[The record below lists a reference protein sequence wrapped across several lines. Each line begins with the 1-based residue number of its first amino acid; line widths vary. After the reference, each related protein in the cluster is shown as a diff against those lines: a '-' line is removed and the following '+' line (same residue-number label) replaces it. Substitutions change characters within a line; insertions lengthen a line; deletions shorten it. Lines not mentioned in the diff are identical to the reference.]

1 MSWMDDVVSGRNQ
14 EENLMKDKIEALI
27 KKYNITPFGDKI
39 RVERIKD
46 ADNDELNQI
55 KDMKQE
61 ILQYF
66 QDQEKNKKKKE
77 KEIIEKAKREEDGL
91 FLVVEYDFEY
101 GVYILAAR
109 RLNKEEKERYSK
121 WFSESGFASVG
132 SRIILKQVDY
142 NDLPKRKPDGTF
154 LGGSNIAWIITP
166 EEYDG
171 YIQKNQA
178 REKEVQE
185 KEAEGYLEEKKERYQ
200 KEKATLLSC
209 VDDWTISEQNI
220 QDEDGGTKLY
230 RHCFLIKGE
239 KLSFTERNVFDFG
252 VVINPDYEIVPGISG
267 GIAIEKDGLLQWHT
281 FSGNVGWTP
290 VRTLTDHEKICWTLV
305 AKYGEF
311 AGSGI
316 RM

>member
-1 MSWMDDVVSGRNQ
+1 
-14 EENLMKDKIEALI
+14 MKATIEALI
-27 KKYNITPFGDKI
+27 RKYNITPFGDKI
-39 RVERIKD
+39 RVERIED
-46 ADNDELNQI
+46 SDDDELDQI
-55 KDMKQE
+55 KATKQE

-66 QDQEKNKKKKE
+66 RDQKEDEEKKE
-77 KEIIEKAKREEDGL
+77 RMIIEKAKRGEDSL
-91 FLVVEYDFEY
+91 LLVINYDFEY
-101 GVYILAAR
+101 GTYILPAR
-109 RLNKEEKERYSK
+109 RLTEEEKKR
-121 WFSESGFASVG
+121 FSEWFAKSGFVG
-132 SRIILKQVDY
+132 MGRRISLKQIDY
-142 NDLPKRKPDGTF
+142 NEMPKRKPDGTF
-154 LGGSNIAWIITP
+154 LGGSNSAWIITP

-171 YIQKNQA
+171 YIQKNKTREREIQ
-178 REKEVQE
+178 EKEV
-185 KEAEGYLEEKKERYQ
+185 EGYLEEKKERYK
-200 KEKATLLSC
+200 KERAALLSY

-220 QDEDGGTKLY
+220 QDEGGKTKVY

-290 VRTLTDHEKICWTLV
+290 VRTLTDCERICWTLV
-305 AKYGEF
+305 AKYGEY